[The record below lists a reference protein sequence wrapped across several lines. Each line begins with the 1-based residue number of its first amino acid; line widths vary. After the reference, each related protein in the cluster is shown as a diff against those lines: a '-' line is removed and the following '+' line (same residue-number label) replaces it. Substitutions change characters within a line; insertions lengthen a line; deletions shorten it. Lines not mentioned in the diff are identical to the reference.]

1 MAGIVSEGGVTPLE
15 GAILLLFV
23 ATFGWITVAFWS
35 AVLGFVLQAL
45 GRHPLTLARS
55 RHPADDGAESLP
67 DLPAGARTALVM
79 PAFNED
85 PARITEGLA
94 TLARS
99 LAATGRAGHFDLH
112 LLSDTGDPE
121 RGGAEETAWRSFVS
135 AVRPLLPPETELS
148 YRRRDRNAG
157 RKAGNVAEFLRRRG
171 GDYDFMVVLDAD
183 SVMSGPTL
191 VRLVRAMVDNPRAG
205 LIQTLPLPTPQR
217 TPFGRLVRFAAR
229 LYGPMLATGQS
240 FWQGDAA
247 NYWGHNAIVRVAPF
261 ARHCVLPVLPGRA
274 PWGGEILSHD
284 FVEAALLRRSGWQVF
299 LLPELQGSLEDLP
312 GSIPAFARRD
322 RRWAQGSLQHL
333 RLLGLPGL
341 HPVSR
346 LHLFLGAMGYLS
358 SFLWLL
364 LLLASTAWVAL
375 AGGSGEG
382 GGAAGGIVPSG
393 IVPSGIVSGGAV
405 PGGAVPGGVAAT
417 GIAADAPLRATA
429 EALGAPELAL
439 PTLPFS
445 LLAVTGIL
453 LFLPRVLGLGL
464 ALARRGSRKAFGG
477 GPRLLGGAL
486 AEMAWGVAVA
496 PILMMFHARA
506 VLEILAGRTVGWDP
520 AHRDAATGGGLRGAF
535 RSTGWIT
542 ATGVVWSGVTLLLSP
557 FFFLWMTPIFA
568 GLLLAAP
575 LTAWSGRAA
584 GARDAA

>member
-1 MAGIVSEGGVTPLE
+1 
-15 GAILLLFV
+15 
-23 ATFGWITVAFWS
+23 
-35 AVLGFVLQAL
+35 
-45 GRHPLTLARS
+45 
-55 RHPADDGAESLP
+55 
-67 DLPAGARTALVM
+67 
-79 PAFNED
+79 
-85 PARITEGLA
+85 
-94 TLARS
+94 
-99 LAATGRAGHFDLH
+99 
-112 LLSDTGDPE
+112 
-121 RGGAEETAWRSFVS
+121 
-135 AVRPLLPPETELS
+135 
-148 YRRRDRNAG
+148 
-157 RKAGNVAEFLRRRG
+157 
-171 GDYDFMVVLDAD
+171 MVVLDAD

-217 TPFGRLVRFAAR
+217 TPFGRFVRFAAR

-261 ARHCVLPVLPGRA
+261 ARHCILPVLPGRA
-274 PWGGEILSHD
+274 PWGGEVLSHD
-284 FVEAALLRRSGWQVF
+284 FVEAALLRRAGWQVL

-312 GSIPAFARRD
+312 GSIPGFARRD

-341 HPVSR
+341 HPFSR

-364 LLLASTAWVAL
+364 LLLASTAWVAS
-375 AGGSGEG
+375 AGGSGG
-382 GGAAGGIVPSG
+382 TGIDGSG
-393 IVPSGIVSGGAV
+393 ITGDGSAAAAAAAL
-405 PGGAVPGGVAAT
+405 PG
-417 GIAADAPLRATA
+417 
-429 EALGAPELAL
+429 PELAL

-453 LFLPRVLGLGL
+453 LFLPRLLGLGL
-464 ALARRGSRKAFGG
+464 ALARRGSRQAFGG
-477 GPRLLGGAL
+477 GPRLLAGAL
-486 AEMAWGVAVA
+486 AELVWGVVVA

-520 AHRDAATGGGLRGAF
+520 AQRDASGGAGLRGAF

-542 ATGVVWSGVTLLLSP
+542 AIGVAWGAATLLLSP
-557 FFFLWMTPIFA
+557 VFFLWMTPIFA
-568 GLLLAAP
+568 GMLLAAP

-584 GARDAA
+584 VARDVA